1 MAFSGLK
8 NFFGAKSSS
17 SKKPQPAFE
26 DFEVPE
32 DFKFLKIINMQHL
45 GIPANSTSTLAF
57 DKIQGLLALGTMDGC
72 LKM

>member
-8 NFFGAKSSS
+8 NLFGVKSPKH
-17 SKKPQPAFE
+17 KKQPAFDE
-26 DFEVPE
+26 FEVPE
-32 DFKFLKIINMQHL
+32 DFKFLKLTNLQHL

-57 DKIQGLLALGTMDGC
+57 DKIQGMLGLGTMDGN